1 MKKRFHSL
9 VALAIILGV
18 AFGIGCQSSKKEPKL
33 TNQTSVSGAK
43 NEPAWVTKCAGAFP
57 DAGKDAFYG
66 CGSESGITNPS
77 LQTQTADSR
86 ARADLAK
93 TLDTYVASFFKDYMS
108 SASVMNKTSQDKK
121 GGLTEAEEKQ
131 FVSSITKE
139 VTEITLYGVQ
149 IQDHWRSPVDGSLY
163 SLAKVSFDNVSQSME
178 KQMRQRAAE
187 VRLEANDA
195 VKELDDQLQK
205 RRQSGM

>member
-1 MKKRFHSL
+1 MKKMASFLMVS
-9 VALAIILGV
+9 AIIFTIALT
-18 AFGIGCQSSKKEPKL
+18 IGCATTQKPEKV
-33 TNQTSVSGAK
+33 TNQSSVSGTK
-43 NEPAWVTKCAGAFP
+43 NEPAWVTRCAGAFP

-66 CGSESGITNPS
+66 CGSESGITNIS

-86 ARADLAK
+86 AREDLAK

-108 SASVMNKTSQDKK
+108 SASIMAKTNKDKK
-121 GGLTEAEEKQ
+121 GGVSATEEKQ

-139 VTEITLYGVQ
+139 VTEMTLYGVQ
-149 IQDHWRSPVDGSLY
+149 VKDRWRSPDGSLY
-163 SLAKVSFDNVSQSME
+163 CVVKVSFDDVAQSME
-178 KQMRQRAAE
+178 KQMRQRAQE
-187 VRLEANDA
+187 VQLDANDA

>member
-1 MKKRFHSL
+1 MKKTLSL
-9 VALAIILGV
+9 LMVSAIIF
-18 AFGIGCQSSKKEPKL
+18 AIGCATGEKQEKVTDQS
-33 TNQTSVSGAK
+33 SVSGTK
-43 NEPAWVTKCAGAFP
+43 NEPAWVTRCAAAFP

-66 CGSESGITNPS
+66 CGSESGITNIS

-108 SASVMNKTSQDKK
+108 SASVMAKTNKDKK
-121 GGLTEAEEKQ
+121 GGVSATEEKQ

-139 VTEITLYGVQ
+139 VTEITLSGVQ
-149 IQDHWRSPVDGSLY
+149 VKDRWRSPDGSLY
-163 SLAKVSFDNVSQSME
+163 SVVKVSFDNVAQSME

-187 VRLEANDA
+187 VQLDANDA
-195 VKELDDQLQK
+195 VKELDKQLEK
-205 RRQSGM
+205 RRESGM

>member
-1 MKKRFHSL
+1 MKKRAYGMT
-9 VALAIILGV
+9 ALAAIFAVVL
-18 AFGIGCQSSKKEPKL
+18 GIGCNSTKQEPKL
-33 TNQTSVSGAK
+33 TNETSVSGTK
-43 NEPAWVTKCAGAFP
+43 NEPAWVTRCAAAFP

-66 CGSESGITNPS
+66 CGSESGITNIS

-108 SASVMNKTSQDKK
+108 SASVMAKTNKDKK
-121 GGLTEAEEKQ
+121 GGVSATEEKQ

-139 VTEITLYGVQ
+139 VTELTLYGVQ
-149 IQDHWRSPVDGSLY
+149 VKDRWRGPDGALWSVV
-163 SLAKVSFDNVSQSME
+163 KVSFDNVAQSME
-178 KQMRQRAAE
+178 KEMRQRAAE
-187 VRLEANDA
+187 VHLEANDA